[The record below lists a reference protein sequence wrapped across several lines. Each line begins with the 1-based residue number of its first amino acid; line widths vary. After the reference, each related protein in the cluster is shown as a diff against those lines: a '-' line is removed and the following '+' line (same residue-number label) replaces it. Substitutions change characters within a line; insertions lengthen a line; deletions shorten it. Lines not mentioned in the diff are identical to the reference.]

1 MPETDAMRAVVY
13 EAPGRPFILEDLPD
27 PEPGR
32 GEVLLKVSRCG
43 VCGSD
48 LHMTS
53 GHGGMTLP
61 GGRVLGH
68 EYAGEVVALG
78 KGVEHLKVGDLVTS
92 IPLTGCG
99 ACDACAHHHP
109 ALCANM
115 RGMVGGFA
123 EYVRAAAAGTIRL
136 PQTVSLADGALAE
149 PLAVGLHGVAL
160 AKMRPGARVL
170 VMGGGAVALAAI
182 FWARRMGAGRIAV
195 MSRSLRRAALAL
207 EMGADIFLESG
218 DDEASRVAEALGGA
232 PELVIECIGVTGALE
247 KCVQLAGRYGTVVSL
262 GFCTAPDPVNPAVAT
277 LKEVR
282 LIFSMHFTLPEFQF
296 TVDTLEAG
304 HLQPRAMISDTIA
317 LADLPGAIERLR
329 GPNNDTKVQVAPWA

>member
-1 MPETDAMRAVVY
+1 
-13 EAPGRPFILEDLPD
+13 
-27 PEPGR
+27 
-32 GEVLLKVSRCG
+32 
-43 VCGSD
+43 
-48 LHMTS
+48 
-53 GHGGMTLP
+53 
-61 GGRVLGH
+61 
-68 EYAGEVVALG
+68 
-78 KGVEHLKVGDLVTS
+78 
-92 IPLTGCG
+92 
-99 ACDACAHHHP
+99 
-109 ALCANM
+109 
-115 RGMVGGFA
+115 
-123 EYVRAAAAGTIRL
+123 
-136 PQTVSLADGALAE
+136 
-149 PLAVGLHGVAL
+149 
-160 AKMRPGARVL
+160 
-170 VMGGGAVALAAI
+170 MGGGAVALAAI
-182 FWARRMGAGRIAV
+182 FWARRMGAGRIAA

>member
-1 MPETDAMRAVVY
+1 MRAVVY
-13 EAPGRPFILEDLPD
+13 EGPGRPFVLKDLPE
-27 PEPGR
+27 PEPGA
-32 GEVLLKVSRCG
+32 GEVILKVSRCG

-61 GGRVLGH
+61 AGRVLGH

-78 KGVEHLKVGDLVTS
+78 KGVEHLKVGDLVAS
-92 IPLTGCG
+92 VPLTGCG
-99 ACDACAHHHP
+99 VCDACAHHHP

-123 EYVRAAAAGTIRL
+123 EYVRAAAPGTIRL
-136 PQTVSLADGALAE
+136 PQTISLADGALVE

-182 FWARRMGAGRIAV
+182 FWARRMGAGRIAA
-195 MSRSLRRAALAL
+195 MSRSPRRAALAL
-207 EMGADIFLESG
+207 DMGADTFIASG
-218 DDEASRVAEALGGA
+218 EDEAARIAEALGGA
-232 PELVIECIGVTGALE
+232 PEVVIECIGVTGALE
-247 KCVQLAGRYGTVVSL
+247 KCIQLAGRYGTVVSL
-262 GFCTAPDPVNPAVAT
+262 GFCTAPDPVNPAWAT

-296 TVDTLEAG
+296 TADTLAAG
-304 HLQPRAMISDTIA
+304 HVEPRAMISDTIS
-317 LADLPGAIERLR
+317 LDQLPAAVERLR
-329 GPNNDTKVQVAPWA
+329 GPNNDTKVQVDPWA